1 MPVYPAASWRPIPET
16 HTQGRIRPRAVIVHS
31 TAGRGSLYGWWLN
44 PDSDGLESHFWVSL
58 AGVVEQYVDTAVR
71 ADANG
76 AANGFAVSI
85 ETESSPAATER
96 WTDAQARAIVDL
108 IVWCCRTHGI
118 PPRVMTSSTGSGLG
132 WHVMFGAPGPWT
144 KVRGKTCPGPARIP
158 QFRGEVVPAV
168 QRALGA
174 QPQEDPFPMLTDAEQ
189 RELLT
194 LARRIDKATAAI
206 QSGMTM
212 LARQAGLAKTY
223 ARRGWARIRA
233 EHEITLD
240 AEERRAVS
248 DRAGQIDDD
257 ARRAEDI

>member
-44 PDSDGLESHFWVSL
+44 PDSDGLEAHFWV
-58 AGVVEQYVDTAVR
+58 AETGRVEQYVDTTVR

-76 AANGFAVSI
+76 DANAFAISI

-96 WTDAQARAIVDL
+96 WTEAQARAIVDL